1 MKKKFI
7 IGALALWASL
17 FGVFTLNAANN
28 RVEIVSENYASK
40 QLSQDGM
47 HITNVI
53 NTANTDLVN
62 GHVAIEIII
71 DNSKHSEI
79 IYAIDNG
86 NAMSSVKESVIEQI
100 KTHAESLEAMNNIKQ
115 GIVTTT
121 NGNVTYI
128 PFEDN
133 VENKNIES
141 GLDQVKTMNPGTD
154 GEIFDSI
161 EKAAASFSENADEK
175 FIIVTLASM
184 PTDITNLQNKINEYA
199 TQGIKVIVY
208 GINLANKTNFQNVF
222 DTAVKYEIT
231 TSTVNQINYI
241 SNVMNYL
248 PGEKPAIAS
257 SISFDNYILNN
268 FDIKDINTSNGVASY
283 DTATNKIIWEVGNI
297 KTNETVK
304 LTYYLSLKKYVDE
317 SILEKTLRT
326 NRQIL
331 VTQSGQTIGTYP
343 ADDQIDDQIC
353 SPTIMILREAVDN
366 PKTGIANYMIFG
378 FILLTISTITIL
390 VLNNK
395 RQFNRI

>member
-7 IGALALWASL
+7 IGALVIWASL
-17 FGVFTLNAANN
+17 LGVFTLNAANN
-28 RVEIVSENYASK
+28 RVQIVSENYASK

-53 NTANTDLVN
+53 NTTNTDLVN
-62 GHVAIEIII
+62 GEVAIEIII

-86 NAMSSVKESVIEQI
+86 NSMSSIKANVIDQI
-100 KTHAESLEAMNNIKQ
+100 KTHAKTLEGMSNIKQ

-128 PFEDN
+128 PFE
-133 VENKNIES
+133 ENAENRNIEA
-141 GLDQVKTMNPGTD
+141 GLDQIKTISSGID

-161 EKAAASFSENADEK
+161 EKAATSFSETADEK
-175 FIIVTLASM
+175 FIIVALTSM
-184 PTDITNLQNKINEYA
+184 PTDITNLQNTINEYSR
-199 TQGIKVIVY
+199 QGIKVIVY
-208 GINLANKTNFQNVF
+208 GINLSNKTNFQNVF
-222 DTAVKYEIT
+222 DTAVKYELT
-231 TSTVNQINYI
+231 TSTLNQINYI

-248 PGEKPAIAS
+248 PMEKPAIAS

-268 FDIKDINTSNGVASY
+268 FDVKDINTSNGVARY
-283 DTATNKIIWEVGNI
+283 DTATNQIIWEVGNI

-304 LTYYLSLKKYVDE
+304 LTYFLSLKKYVDE

-366 PKTGIANYMIFG
+366 PKTGVANYIIFG
-378 FILLTISTITIL
+378 ACLLAVSAVTIL
-390 VLNNK
+390 ILNSK
-395 RQFNRI
+395 KQFNRI